1 MSLLEVRNLT
11 VGVPKAPAPIL
22 RDVALRVEPG
32 EIVGLVGES
41 GSGKSMASYA
51 IMGILPRG
59 VRMHGGTIAVDGADL
74 TRSRRRSVDGRVAM
88 IFQNPKAALNPLMRV
103 GDQVARMV
111 HIHQR
116 LRHQQLSHQQ
126 LDHQGVGQQGLSHQ
140 RVGRKAAGAEAIALL
155 RRVGIPGADR
165 VARAYPHQLSGGMCQ
180 RIMISM
186 ALASRPRV
194 LIADEPTTAL
204 DVTVQAQ
211 IFDLVRELVAETGCG
226 VLFITHD
233 LAVVAEM
240 CDRTMVLY
248 GGQVME
254 EAPTAKLFA
263 EPTHPYTR
271 YLFEAADRD
280 VDLTADH
287 GAVDLTSPGCRFAP
301 HCALVSPACTAVPP
315 ALPVA
320 PGHTV
325 ACFHPDGERH
335 AVA

>member
-59 VRMHGGTIAVDGADL
+59 VRMHGGTVTVDGVDL
-74 TRSRRRSVDGRVAM
+74 TQSRRRSVDGRVAM

-111 HIHQR
+111 HIHR
-116 LRHQQLSHQQ
+116 RLSHQ
-126 LDHQGVGQQGLSHQ
+126 GLS
-140 RVGRKAAGAEAIALL
+140 RKAAGAEAIALL

-186 ALASRPRV
+186 ALACRPRV

-211 IFDLVRELVAETGCG
+211 IFDLIRELVAETGCG

-233 LAVVAEM
+233 LAAVAEM

-254 EAPTAKLFA
+254 EAPTATLFA

>member
-1 MSLLEVRNLT
+1 
-11 VGVPKAPAPIL
+11 
-22 RDVALRVEPG
+22 
-32 EIVGLVGES
+32 
-41 GSGKSMASYA
+41 
-51 IMGILPRG
+51 
-59 VRMHGGTIAVDGADL
+59 
-74 TRSRRRSVDGRVAM
+74 
-88 IFQNPKAALNPLMRV
+88 MRV

-116 LRHQQLSHQQ
+116 LSH
-126 LDHQGVGQQGLSHQ
+126 QGLS
-140 RVGRKAAGAEAIALL
+140 RKAAGAEAIALL
-155 RRVGIPGADR
+155 RRVGIPGAER

-180 RIMISM
+180 RIMISI
-186 ALASRPRV
+186 ALACRPRV

-211 IFDLVRELVAETGCG
+211 IFDLIRELVAETGCG

-233 LAVVAEM
+233 LAAVAEM

-254 EAPTAKLFA
+254 EAPTATLFA